1 MRPAKGRTRPDIER
15 LRASMPYGDAGA
27 GRPSLTP
34 EPVMAILPSS
44 VVFLAGVWL
53 VIAPFAL
60 DYRATGEGF
69 NGRWN
74 DTVIGVAIA
83 LLALVRMIVPLISAQ
98 LSLINVV
105 LGGWLI
111 AAPFVLGYN
120 DGTDSPRATWNDILV
135 GLLVIVLAMVSWR
148 ISRRMLS
155 ADQSE

>member
-1 MRPAKGRTRPDIER
+1 MRSAKGRTHPDIER
-15 LRASMPYGDAGA
+15 LRASVPYGDAGG
-27 GRPSLTP
+27 GRAFLTP
-34 EPVMAILPSS
+34 EPVMAVLPSS
-44 VVFLAGVWL
+44 VVFLAGIWL
-53 VIAPFAL
+53 VIAPLIL

-120 DGTDSPRATWNDILV
+120 DGPNSPRATWNDILV
-135 GLLVIVLAMVSWR
+135 GLLVIAMAAMSWR
-148 ISRRMLS
+148 ISRRMLP
-155 ADQSE
+155 DNQSD